1 MIKSTPPEAD
11 FLNSEASK
19 IGTLPALP
27 NSLAILYCDSDG
39 LQALPTLPN
48 SLVELNCG
56 SNPIGTLPTL
66 PGTLAILDCHS
77 DQLPTLPTLPNNL
90 YFLNCSS
97 NTIASLP
104 TLPGS
109 LGNLICSNNQLINL
123 PILPSSLGLL
133 DCSSNSIHC
142 FEPFNNI
149 PVYLNISNNPFTC
162 LPNYIPSM
170 DSITLRYPL
179 CMAGNP
185 FNCPT
190 AYGIVGFTYKDNS
203 NNCTKDSGDTGMK
216 NVPMKI
222 YNSSSTLL
230 GSTYSASNGVY
241 HFLDSA
247 NTYNVIV
254 DTIGMPFKTTCAYPG
269 LDSMVTVAVIDT
281 NINFALA
288 CKPGFDVGIQSIYT
302 CGIVFPGQTHLLTL
316 NAGDNRVE

>member
-1 MIKSTPPEAD
+1 M
-11 FLNSEASK
+11 
-19 IGTLPALP
+19 
-27 NSLAILYCDSDG
+27 
-39 LQALPTLPN
+39 
-48 SLVELNCG
+48 
-56 SNPIGTLPTL
+56 
-66 PGTLAILDCHS
+66 
-77 DQLPTLPTLPNNL
+77 
-90 YFLNCSS
+90 
-97 NTIASLP
+97 
-104 TLPGS
+104 
-109 LGNLICSNNQLINL
+109 
-123 PILPSSLGLL
+123 
-133 DCSSNSIHC
+133 
-142 FEPFNNI
+142 
-149 PVYLNISNNPFTC
+149 
-162 LPNYIPSM
+162 
-170 DSITLRYPL
+170 
-179 CMAGNP
+179 MAGNP

-230 GSTYSASNGVY
+230 GSTYTASNGVY

-254 DTIGMPFKTTCAYPG
+254 DTTGMPFKTTCAHPG

-316 NAGDNRVE
+316 NAGDISRRYNLNCAAGVGGSLSFVVTGPVSYMGPAAGALVPSVSGNIFTYTITDFATINNATLSEYNYSHLRSSSWRCDMCKRKS